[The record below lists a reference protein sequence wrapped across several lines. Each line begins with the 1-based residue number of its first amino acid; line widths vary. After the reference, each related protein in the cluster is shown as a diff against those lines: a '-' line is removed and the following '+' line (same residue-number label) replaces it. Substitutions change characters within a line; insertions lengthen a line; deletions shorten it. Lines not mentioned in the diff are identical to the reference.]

1 MGSVAGKQQQ
11 QQQSHEHES
20 YTRRAHHAGS
30 WYQDDR
36 DELRSTLESFLRE
49 AAASQQQQ
57 VPRLRALIVP
67 HAGYSYSGPTAAY
80 AYAALQQELS
90 RADTPIRKILVLHP
104 SHHVYLPQLCA
115 VSLATTLETP
125 VGNLKV
131 DDELRREI
139 LSLNH
144 EGDDGKKSKHHH
156 HQFTVMTASQ
166 DEREHSGEMQYP
178 YLAHCVLE
186 SGRNDITVLPVM
198 CGSLSTESETAF
210 GELLRDIVH
219 RPDVLTVV
227 STDFCHWGRR
237 FSYQPTPDDHASNN
251 NNNNI
256 PIHEFIQQMDRRG
269 MDLIAAQEP
278 GAFASYLK
286 ETRNTICGRHAVAV
300 WLRAVVASNGT
311 TANDYDDD
319 VSIEFVRYAQSSPSR
334 TLSDS
339 SVSYAAAVATAKS
352 KK

>member
-1 MGSVAGKQQQ
+1 MGSVAGKQQ

-36 DELRSTLESFLRE
+36 DELRSTLESFLRV
-49 AAASQQQQ
+49 AASPQQQQ
-57 VPRLRALIVP
+57 QQQLAPLRALIVP

-90 RADTPIRKILVLHP
+90 RSDSPIRKILVLHP

-131 DDELRREI
+131 DDELRQEI
-139 LSLNH
+139 LSLN
-144 EGDDGKKSKHHH
+144 EKGDGKKSKHHH
-156 HQFTVMTASQ
+156 PQFTLMTASQ

-198 CGSLSTESETAF
+198 CGSLSIESETAF

-237 FSYQPTPDDHASNN
+237 FDFQPTPAS
-251 NNNNI
+251 NNNI